1 MKLTG
6 IAATTNEMLGDS
18 RHMRF
23 TLEDLE
29 LMAAQAVGVPVYVDF
44 DKTVPP
50 VGRIIRAEI
59 EGKVDKHKVTGCLR
73 IVVELMTA
81 QPRGEAPVWPAGEKG
96 LYCVPGV
103 TGTGEPPAFKV
114 SELTEFGITHKP
126 ADTSTDLEPLT
137 TLLEGRWQG
146 YLPAESFLR

>member
-6 IAATTNEMLGDS
+6 IAATTNEMLGDA

-23 TLEDLE
+23 TLKELE
-29 LMAAQAVGVPVYVDF
+29 LMAAQAVGVPVFVNF
-44 DKTVPP
+44 DKTIPP
-50 VGRIIRAEI
+50 VGKVVCAKV
-59 EGKVDKHKVTGCLR
+59 EGKVDKHKVTACLR
-73 IVVELMTA
+73 IVVEMVGA
-81 QPRGEAPVWPAGEKG
+81 QTRDARPVWPAGERG

-103 TGTGEPPAFKV
+103 TGEGEPPDFKV
-114 SELTEFGITHKP
+114 LKVTEFGITNKP

-146 YLPAESFLR
+146 YLPAEKFK